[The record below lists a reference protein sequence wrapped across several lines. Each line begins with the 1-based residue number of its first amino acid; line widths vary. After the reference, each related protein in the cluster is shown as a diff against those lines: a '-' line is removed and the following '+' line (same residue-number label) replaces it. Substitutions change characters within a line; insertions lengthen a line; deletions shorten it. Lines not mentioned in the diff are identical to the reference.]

1 MKKMLDIL
9 VVLSVAVL
17 LWDDAAEEELHE
29 VG

>member
-17 LWDDAAEEELHE
+17 LWDDAAEEKLHE